1 MGKYIPMSGKNTP
14 RGWIPDE
21 TFHKNFAEEVIRALH
36 FFDAAIDEYYQASQ
50 NISSFA
56 IGKYCWKRI
65 TKLWESYIN
74 TIVPISRESYQI
86 FGLNKSS

>member
-1 MGKYIPMSGKNTP
+1 MSGKNTP
-14 RGWIPDE
+14 RGWIPDK

-36 FFDAAIDEYYQASQ
+36 YFDVSREEYNQVSQ

-56 IGKYCWKRI
+56 RKKYYWKRI
-65 TKLWESYIN
+65 AKLWESYIN
-74 TIVPISRESYQI
+74 TIVPISKKSYQI